1 MLFRLLALAL
11 MSAALCVKAE
21 AKGYLPVATETIEQ
35 KTATAE
41 VSVAYPQ
48 TGNRAIDSDLV
59 SWARETAARFVKLA
73 NEDREAGERPYQL
86 GVTFKIER
94 NDRGA
99 FAVLFDEYTDMGGA
113 HPNHDFSTANYQLP
127 DGWRVY
133 LPELLDGRAAL
144 DRLSTL
150 VTADLIRRI
159 GTGADAESTPDAIRY
174 GTAPEWG
181 HFANFILEPAR
192 LSFYFPPYQVA
203 SYASGSQESH
213 IPLAALKGFL
223 RANVRVAV
231 PSFDCTKAVK
241 AIEKSVCADVQL
253 ARLDRQVAK
262 AYAAAVRSADT
273 GERERLRRGQREW
286 LAQQRASCGSKS
298 GRALKLCLMASYRAR
313 AKVLVWP

>member
-1 MLFRLLALAL
+1 
-11 MSAALCVKAE
+11 MSAAFCVKAE

-41 VSVAYPQ
+41 ASVAYPQ

-73 NEDREAGERPYQL
+73 NEDREADERPYQL

-241 AIEKSVCADVQL
+241 AIEKAVCADVQL
-253 ARLDRQVAK
+253 ARLDRQVAED
-262 AYAAAVRSADT
+262 YAAAVRSADAD
-273 GERERLRRGQREW
+273 GRERLRRGQREW
-286 LAQQRASCGSKS
+286 LSEQGARCGSKA
-298 GRALKLCLMASYRAR
+298 RAALKLCLMASYRAR